1 MILESGQDS
10 VTVSVWAEDIKTIIE
25 FKRFI
30 GNMPISRE
38 ERMRE
43 GRESFRPGC
52 KSSLLGRE
60 REMCRTEE
68 KEPQTAEQ
76 F

>member
-1 MILESGQDS
+1 M
-10 VTVSVWAEDIKTIIE
+10 TVSVWAQDTRTIIE

-30 GNMPISRE
+30 GEVPISRAE
-38 ERMRE
+38 KMGG
-43 GRESFRPGC
+43 GRESLRPEC
-52 KSSLLGRE
+52 KSSLLGRA
-60 REMCRTEE
+60 REICRTEE